1 MPCLLSF
8 FRDEC
13 GFINMSFA
21 SSYPYI
27 QQAKEVLVLEANAI
41 MAVGEKLDRSFEIA
55 IETILQSEGRVIVTG
70 MGKSGHIARKI
81 AATLASTGTPAY
93 FVHPA
98 EAAHGDLGMILPQ
111 DVVIALSHSGQSD
124 EVLNLLP
131 ALKRKGMKIIAMTG
145 RPQSTL
151 ATEAD
156 IHLDAGVEKE
166 ACPLGLA
173 PTSSTTAALALGD
186 ALAVVL
192 LKARAFSANDFAL
205 SHPAGSLGKNLLVR
219 VSDLMHT
226 DNRLPQVSPDT
237 QLADAII
244 EISEKGLGMVAVVD
258 DNSHILG
265 VFTDGDLRRL
275 FQKQIDLKNIKI
287 MDVMGQHPKTIF
299 AHKLASEALRLMQDT
314 RVGGLLVVDETGVLQ
329 GAINMHDLL
338 QAGIV

>member
-1 MPCLLSF
+1 M
-8 FRDEC
+8 
-13 GFINMSFA
+13 A
-21 SSYPYI
+21 HYPYI
-27 QQAKEVLVLEANAI
+27 QQAQEVLKLESDAI
-41 MAVGEKLDRSFEIA
+41 LQISHKLNQSFEDA
-55 IETILQSEGRVIVTG
+55 IELILQSSGRVIVTG

-131 ALKRKGMKIIAMTG
+131 ALKRKGMKLIAITG
-145 RPQSTL
+145 RAQSTL
-151 ATEAD
+151 AQEAD
-156 IHLDAGVEKE
+156 IHLDAGVDKE

-192 LKARAFSANDFAL
+192 IQARAFTANDFAL

-226 DNRLPQVSPDT
+226 DDRLPKVLTST
-237 QLADAII
+237 ALKDAII
-244 EISEKGLGMVAVVD
+244 EMSEKGLGMTAIVD
-258 DNSHILG
+258 ENQQAIG

-275 FQKQIDLKNIKI
+275 FQQPFDVQETT
-287 MDVMGQHPKTIF
+287 MADVMGKTPKTIQ
-299 AHKLASEALRLMQDT
+299 HDKLASEALRLMQET
-314 RVGGLLVVDETGVLQ
+314 RVSGLLVVDEQQQLL